1 MLQLETMGL
10 TVGSAYHG
18 SKWALWEESNLVLD
32 VPVSEA
38 GAYRITIRA
47 ESVSEDSETATLGV
61 LTGGANISE
70 PVHIGGRI
78 HRRSRGRGSIELS
91 LENPS
96 LGVSISPRRAV
107 IDFIEVEGPLSNETR
122 TSSSINI

>member
-1 MLQLETMGL
+1 MLVDDLFRDAPSQMLQLETMGL

-47 ESVSEDSETATLGV
+47 ESVE
-61 LTGGANISE
+61 
-70 PVHIGGRI
+70 
-78 HRRSRGRGSIELS
+78 
-91 LENPS
+91 
-96 LGVSISPRRAV
+96 
-107 IDFIEVEGPLSNETR
+107 
-122 TSSSINI
+122 